1 MKTYILLVTVLL
13 SNMCIAQKDS
23 TVCPLEG
30 RTPNDMARKVNLLK
44 NRDVA
49 AGTVNPAITLDS
61 ILRGGPEDTGRYKI
75 TDYATI
81 TGYVMEAE
89 DIGPES
95 CNCFSTD
102 SSKQNLRIYV
112 GQSVNSW
119 KDSVFVVEVT
129 AKYKQQHPQLNG
141 DALIGQQITVTGM
154 MMYNFEAKKFTLNG
168 NKTSRKTDRKTAWEI
183 CPVTDLKVNTLT
195 VTK

>member
-1 MKTYILLVTVLL
+1 MLL
-13 SNMCIAQKDS
+13 SNMCIAQRDS

-44 NRDVA
+44 NRDVV
-49 AGTVNPAITLDS
+49 AGTVNPAIALDS
-61 ILRGGPEDTGRYKI
+61 ILKGGPEDTGKFKT
-75 TDYATI
+75 TDYATV

-89 DIGPES
+89 DLGPES
-95 CNCFSTD
+95 CNCFSND
-102 SSKQNLRIYV
+102 SSKQNLRIYL

-119 KDSVFVVEVT
+119 KDSVFVIEVT

-154 MMYNFEAKKFTLNG
+154 MMYNFEAKKLALNA

-183 CPVTDLKVNTLT
+183 CPVTDLKVNILT